1 MTSTAAHVQI
11 APSVLAADFG
21 RLAQQVAD
29 AEAAGADLIHVDVM
43 DGRFVPNIS
52 FGEVVVDAI
61 RGATSLPLNLHLMVH
76 EPDRLLPGLVKDIND
91 QVLVHAEACT
101 HLHRTVG
108 YIKEQGCQVG
118 VAINP
123 ATSLTAVE
131 EVLPDLDIVLVM
143 TVNPGFGG
151 QSFIPAALGKLRRL
165 YRTISDNGYG
175 VQLEVDGGVKADDTA
190 RDSVAA
196 GAGILV
202 AGTAIFNREQS
213 VAEAM
218 AALRDTVSGMS
229 PGSGMSLGNE

>member
-1 MTSTAAHVQI
+1 MIRSWYMPRPVRTCTALWVT
-11 APSVLAADFG
+11 L
-21 RLAQQVAD
+21 R
-29 AEAAGADLIHVDVM
+29 
-43 DGRFVPNIS
+43 N
-52 FGEVVVDAI
+52 
-61 RGATSLPLNLHLMVH
+61 RGARWVSPSTPRR
-76 EPDRLLPGLVKDIND
+76 P
-91 QVLVHAEACT
+91 
-101 HLHRTVG
+101 
-108 YIKEQGCQVG
+108 
-118 VAINP
+118 
-123 ATSLTAVE
+123 LTAVE